1 MGWGFEKEKLN
12 EAKIARLEEMG
23 KFARGDILKMTT
35 LAKSGHPGGSMSSI
49 DIYLVLYFCANI
61 DPDNPYYS
69 ERDHIVISHGHTSP
83 GVYAALAHRG
93 FFDINRVIAEFRKAG
108 TIFEGHVERR
118 VPGVEW
124 DSGNLG
130 QGLSAGCGFAL
141 AGKIYRR
148 NYQVFVIMGDGE
160 QSKGQISE
168 ARRFAKKFQ
177 LNNITVIIDYNHL
190 QLSGS
195 LEKIMPQNIKANY
208 LADGWDVMEID
219 GHNYQEIYQAL
230 RKAINNKNSPVAI
243 IARTTM
249 GKGISFMEDK
259 FEFHG
264 KPLYLEQCKAAL
276 SELNLD
282 NNLEE
287 YFHQMEEKRKKSS
300 KEKINTR
307 RVEKKINILT
317 GKPYTY
323 TQKEKIDNRSAFGN
337 ALKDLGELNLSQQ
350 SSVPIA
356 VLDCDLTGSVKTN
369 KFAAAY
375 PHNFFQAGIQEHN
388 TATVAGA
395 LSSEGIVTFFADFG
409 VFGVDET
416 YNQQRLNDINQT
428 NLKLICTHNGIE
440 VGQDGKTH
448 QCIDYVGIINNLYGY
463 KIIIP
468 ADPNQTDRV
477 IRYIASVWGNFFV
490 GMGRSAGPV
499 ILTENGTPFFGNDY
513 QFSYGKA
520 DVVRKGNQATIISMG
535 NMLYYAIQAWD
546 ILKEK
551 GYKVQV
557 INVSCLSD
565 LDEETLK
572 QAAQTGAI
580 VTYEDH
586 NVNTGLGSLIANFLA
601 ENSLS
606 PRFQKMGIKA
616 YAGSGAPEE
625 LFKMQGLDVESLV
638 KNVIKLINSRL

>member
-1 MGWGFEKEKLN
+1 MGWGFEKEKLD
-12 EAKIARLEEMG
+12 ETKIAKLKEMG
-23 KFARGDILKMTT
+23 RLARGDILKMTT

-61 DPDNPYYS
+61 EPENPYYP
-69 ERDHIVISHGHTSP
+69 ERDRIVVSHGHTSP
-83 GVYAALAHRG
+83 GAYAALAQRG
-93 FFDINRVIAEFRKAG
+93 FFDRDRVIAEFRKAG
-108 TIFEGHVERR
+108 TIFEGHIERG

-141 AGKIYRR
+141 AARLRNG
-148 NYQVFVIMGDGE
+148 NYQVFVAMGDGE

-168 ARRFAKKFQ
+168 ARRLAKKFQ
-177 LNNITVIIDYNHL
+177 LNNITVIIDCNRL

-208 LADGWDVMEID
+208 LADGWDILEID

-230 RKAINNKNSPVAI
+230 REAVNNKNSPVAI
-243 IARTTM
+243 MAQTSM

-264 KPLYLEQCKAAL
+264 MPLSFDQYKAAL
-276 SELNLD
+276 PELGFD
-282 NNLEE
+282 NNLDE
-287 YFHQMEEKRKKSS
+287 YFTQMDEKRKKNPGETSS
-300 KEKINTR
+300 GERI
-307 RVEKKINILT
+307 VKKINILT
-317 GKPYTY
+317 GKPHTY

-337 ALKDLGELNLSQQ
+337 ALEDLGKLNLSHQ
-350 SSVPIA
+350 SSTPIA
-356 VLDCDLTGSVKTN
+356 VLDCDLIGSVKTG

-375 PHNFFQAGIQEHN
+375 PEYFFQVGIQEHN
-388 TATVAGA
+388 AATVAGA
-395 LSSEGIVTFFADFG
+395 LSVEGIVTFFADFG

-448 QCIDYVGIINNLYGY
+448 QCIDYIGIINNLYGY

-490 GMGRSAGPV
+490 GMGRSSGPV
-499 ILTENGTPFFGNDY
+499 ILTENGRPFFGDGY
-513 QFSYGKA
+513 QFCYGKA
-520 DVVRKGNQATIISMG
+520 DKVREGNQAAIISMG
-535 NMLYYAIQAWD
+535 GMLSYAIQASE
-546 ILKEK
+546 ILKKK
-551 GYKVQV
+551 GYQVQV
-557 INVSCLSD
+557 INVSCLTD
-565 LDEETLK
+565 LDKERLK
-572 QAAQTGAI
+572 EAAQTGVI

-586 NVNTGLGSLIANFLA
+586 NINTGLGSVVANFLA
-601 ENSLS
+601 ENSFN
-606 PRFQKMGIKA
+606 PHFKKMGAKA

-625 LFKMQGLDVESLV
+625 LFRMQGLDVDSLV
-638 KNVIKLINSRL
+638 KNVIKLIDSR

>member
-1 MGWGFEKEKLN
+1 MGWGFEKEKLD
-12 EAKIARLEEMG
+12 ETKIAKLKEMG
-23 KFARGDILKMTT
+23 RLARGDILKMTT

-61 DPDNPYYS
+61 EPDNPYYP
-69 ERDHIVISHGHTSP
+69 ERDRIVVSHGHTSP
-83 GVYAALAHRG
+83 GAYAALAQRG
-93 FFDINRVIAEFRKAG
+93 FFDRDRVIAEFRKAG
-108 TIFEGHVERR
+108 TIFEGHIERG

-141 AGKIYRR
+141 AARLHNG
-148 NYQVFVIMGDGE
+148 NYQIFVAMGDGE

-168 ARRFAKKFQ
+168 ARRLAKKFQ
-177 LNNITVIIDYNHL
+177 LNNITVIIDCNRL

-208 LADGWDVMEID
+208 LADGWDILEID

-230 RKAINNKNSPVAI
+230 REAVNNKNSPVAI
-243 IARTTM
+243 MAQTSM
-249 GKGISFMEDK
+249 GKGVSFMEDK

-264 KPLYLEQCKAAL
+264 MPLSLDQCKVAL
-276 SELNLD
+276 PELGFD
-282 NNLEE
+282 NNLDE
-287 YFHQMEEKRKKSS
+287 YFTQMEEKRKKNPGETSS
-300 KEKINTR
+300 GERI
-307 RVEKKINILT
+307 VKKINILM
-317 GKPYTY
+317 GKPHTY
-323 TQKEKIDNRSAFGN
+323 TEEEKIDNRSAFGN
-337 ALKDLGELNLSQQ
+337 ALEDLGKLNLSHQ
-350 SSVPIA
+350 SSTPIA
-356 VLDCDLTGSVKTN
+356 VLDCDLIGSVKTG

-375 PHNFFQAGIQEHN
+375 PEYFFQVGIQEHN
-388 TATVAGA
+388 AATVAGA
-395 LSSEGIVTFFADFG
+395 LSVEGIVTFFADFG

-448 QCIDYVGIINNLYGY
+448 QCIDYIGIINNLYGY

-490 GMGRSAGPV
+490 GMGRSSGPV
-499 ILTENGTPFFGNDY
+499 ILTENGRPFFGDGY
-513 QFSYGKA
+513 QFCYGKA
-520 DVVRKGNQATIISMG
+520 DKVREGNQAAIISMG
-535 NMLYYAIQAWD
+535 GMLSYAIQASE
-546 ILKEK
+546 ILKKK
-551 GYKVQV
+551 GYQVQV
-557 INVSCLSD
+557 INVSCLTD
-565 LDEETLK
+565 LDKERLK
-572 QAAQTGAI
+572 EAAQTGVI

-586 NVNTGLGSLIANFLA
+586 NINTGLGSVVANFLA
-601 ENSLS
+601 ENSFN
-606 PRFQKMGIKA
+606 PHFKKMGAKA

-625 LFKMQGLDVESLV
+625 LFRMQGLDVDSLV
-638 KNVIKLINSRL
+638 KNVIKLIDSR

>member
-1 MGWGFEKEKLN
+1 MGWGFEKERLD
-12 EAKIARLEEMG
+12 EAKIAKLKEMG

-61 DPDNPYYS
+61 NPADPYYP
-69 ERDHIVISHGHTSP
+69 ERDRIVVSHGHTSP
-83 GVYAALAHRG
+83 GVYAALAQRE
-93 FFDINRVIAEFRKAG
+93 FFGIDRVIAEFRKAG

-130 QGLSAGCGFAL
+130 QGLSVGCGFAL
-141 AGKIYRR
+141 AARIHRR
-148 NYQVFVIMGDGE
+148 DYQVFVAMGDGE

-168 ARRFAKKFQ
+168 ARRMAKKFQ

-208 LADGWDVMEID
+208 LADGWDVLEIN

-243 IARTTM
+243 ISQTTM
-249 GKGISFMEDK
+249 GKGVSFMEDK

-264 KPLYLEQCKAAL
+264 KPLSLEQCKTAL
-276 SELNLD
+276 SELGLD

-287 YFHQMEEKRKKSS
+287 YFRQAEEKRKKTPADR
-300 KEKINTR
+300 INTEQ
-307 RVEKKINILT
+307 VEKKINIDI
-317 GKPYTY
+317 GKSRTY
-323 TQKEKIDNRSAFGN
+323 SHKEKIDNRSAFGN
-337 ALKDLGELNLSQQ
+337 ALKDLGKLNLFQQ
-350 SSVPIA
+350 GSTPIA
-356 VLDCDLTGSVKTN
+356 VLDCDLTGSVKTG
-369 KFAAAY
+369 KFAAAH
-375 PHNFFQAGIQEHN
+375 PEHFFQAGIQEHN
-388 TATVAGA
+388 AATVAGA
-395 LSSEGIVTFFADFG
+395 LSSEDIVTFFADFG

-477 IRYIASVWGNFFV
+477 IRYIASVRGNFFI

-499 ILTENGTPFFGNDY
+499 VLTENGTLFFGDDY

-520 DVVRKGNQATIISMG
+520 DIVREGNQATIISMG
-535 NMLYYAIQAWD
+535 GMLSYAIQAWD
-546 ILKEK
+546 ILREK
-551 GYKVQV
+551 GYEVQV
-557 INVSCLSD
+557 VNVSCLSD
-565 LDEETLK
+565 LDRETLK
-572 QAAQTGAI
+572 QAAQTGVI
-580 VTYEDH
+580 ITYEDH
-586 NVNTGLGSLIANFLA
+586 NINTGLGSVVANFLA

-616 YAGSGAPEE
+616 YSSSGTPEE
-625 LFKMQGLDVESLV
+625 LFKMQGLDIESLV
-638 KNVIKLINSRL
+638 KNVIKLINQ

>member
-1 MGWGFEKEKLN
+1 MGWGFEKEKLDKG
-12 EAKIARLEEMG
+12 KIAKLKEMG
-23 KFARGDILKMTT
+23 RLARGDILKMTT

-61 DPDNPYYS
+61 EPANPYYP
-69 ERDHIVISHGHTSP
+69 ERDRIVVSHGHTSP
-83 GVYAALAHRG
+83 GVYAALAQRG
-93 FFDINRVIAEFRKAG
+93 FFDRDRVIAEFRKAG
-108 TIFEGHVERR
+108 TIFEGHTERG

-141 AGKIYRR
+141 AARLHNG
-148 NYQVFVIMGDGE
+148 NYQVFVAMGDGE

-168 ARRFAKKFQ
+168 ARRLAKKFQ
-177 LNNITVIIDYNHL
+177 LNNITVIIDCNRL

-208 LADGWDVMEID
+208 LADGWDVLEID

-230 RKAINNKNSPVAI
+230 REAVNNKNSPVAI
-243 IARTTM
+243 MAQTSM
-249 GKGISFMEDK
+249 GKGVSFMEDK

-264 KPLYLEQCKAAL
+264 MPLSLDQCKTAL
-276 SELNLD
+276 PELGFNDNLD
-282 NNLEE
+282 E
-287 YFHQMEEKRKKSS
+287 YFRQMEEKRKRNSGERTS
-300 KEKINTR
+300 RE
-307 RVEKKINILT
+307 RVVKKINIIT
-317 GKPYTY
+317 GKPHTY
-323 TQKEKIDNRSAFGN
+323 TQEEKIDNRSAFGN
-337 ALKDLGELNLSQQ
+337 ALEDLGKLNLSHQ
-350 SSVPIA
+350 SSTPIA
-356 VLDCDLTGSVKTN
+356 VLDCDLIGSVKTG

-375 PHNFFQAGIQEHN
+375 PEHFFQAGIQEHN

-395 LSSEGIVTFFADFG
+395 LSVEGIVTFFADFG

-490 GMGRSAGPV
+490 GMGRSSGPV
-499 ILTENGTPFFGNDY
+499 ILTEDGRPFFGDDY
-513 QFSYGKA
+513 QFCYGKA
-520 DVVRKGNQATIISMG
+520 DKVREGNQAAIISMG
-535 NMLYYAIQAWD
+535 GMLSYAIQASE
-546 ILKEK
+546 ILKK
-551 GYKVQV
+551 RGYQVQV
-557 INVSCLSD
+557 INVSCLTD
-565 LDEETLK
+565 LDKERLK
-572 QAAQTGAI
+572 EAAQTGAI

-586 NVNTGLGSLIANFLA
+586 NINTGLGSVMANFLA
-601 ENSLS
+601 ENSLN
-606 PRFQKMGIKA
+606 PHFRKMGAKA
-616 YAGSGAPEE
+616 YAGSGAPVE
-625 LFKMQGLDVESLV
+625 LFKMQGMDVDSLV
-638 KNVIKLINSRL
+638 RNVIKLINQ

>member
-1 MGWGFEKEKLN
+1 MGWGFEKEKLD
-12 EAKIARLEEMG
+12 EVKMAKLKEMG
-23 KFARGDILKMTT
+23 RLARGDILKMTT

-49 DIYLVLYFCANI
+49 DIYLVLYFCTNI

-69 ERDHIVISHGHTSP
+69 ERDRIIVSHGHTSP
-83 GVYAALAHRG
+83 GVYAALAQRG
-93 FFDINRVIAEFRKAG
+93 FFDGDRVIAEFRKAG
-108 TIFEGHVERR
+108 TIFEGHIERG

-141 AGKIYRR
+141 AARIHHK
-148 NYQVFVIMGDGE
+148 NYQVFVAMGDGE

-168 ARRFAKKFQ
+168 ARRLAKKFQ
-177 LNNITVIIDYNHL
+177 LNDTTVIIDYNRL

-195 LEKIMPQNIKANY
+195 LEEIMPNNIKANY
-208 LADGWDVMEID
+208 LADGWDVLEID

-230 RKAINNKNSPVAI
+230 REAVNTKNSPVAI
-243 IARTTM
+243 IAQTSM
-249 GKGISFMEDK
+249 GKGVSFMENK

-264 KPLYLEQCKAAL
+264 KPLSLDQCKAAL
-276 SELNLD
+276 AELGFD
-282 NNLEE
+282 NNLDK
-287 YFHQMEEKRKKSS
+287 YFQQIEEKRKKNLGERIS
-300 KEKINTR
+300 KR
-307 RVEKKINILT
+307 RTTKKINIIV
-317 GKPYTY
+317 GKPHTY
-323 TQKEKIDNRSAFGN
+323 KQKEKIDNRSAFGN
-337 ALKDLGELNLSQQ
+337 ALEDLGKLNLSHKN
-350 SSVPIA
+350 STPIA
-356 VLDCDLTGSVKTN
+356 VLDCDLIGSVKTG

-375 PHNFFQAGIQEHN
+375 PNYFFQAGIQEHN

-395 LSSEGIVTFFADFG
+395 LSTEDIVTFFADFG

-499 ILTENGTPFFGNDY
+499 ILTENDTLFFDEDY
-513 QFSYGKA
+513 QFCYGKA
-520 DVVRKGNQATIISMG
+520 DKVREGNQAAIISMG
-535 NMLYYAIQAWD
+535 GMLSYAIQAWE
-546 ILKEK
+546 ILKKK
-551 GYKVQV
+551 GHKVQV

-565 LDEETLK
+565 LDKETLEE
-572 QAAQTGAI
+572 AAQTGVI
-580 VTYEDH
+580 ITYEDH
-586 NVNTGLGSLIANFLA
+586 NIHTGLGSLVANFLA
-601 ENSLS
+601 ENSIN
-606 PRFQKMGIKA
+606 PHFKKMGAKA
-616 YAGSGAPEE
+616 YAGSGAPVE
-625 LFKMQGLDVESLV
+625 LFKMQGLDVDSLV
-638 KNVIKLINSRL
+638 KNVIKLINQ

>member
-1 MGWGFEKEKLN
+1 MGWGFEKEKL
-12 EAKIARLEEMG
+12 EEGKIAKLKEMG
-23 KFARGDILKMTT
+23 RLARGDILKMTT

-49 DIYLVLYFCANI
+49 DIYLVLYFCTNIEPAN
-61 DPDNPYYS
+61 PCYP
-69 ERDHIVISHGHTSP
+69 ERDRIVVSHGHTSP
-83 GVYAALAHRG
+83 GVYAALAQRG
-93 FFDINRVIAEFRKAG
+93 FFDRDKVIAGFRKAG
-108 TIFEGHVERR
+108 TIFEGHAERG

-141 AGKIYRR
+141 AARLHHK
-148 NYQVFVIMGDGE
+148 NYQVFVVMGDGE

-168 ARRFAKKFQ
+168 ARRLAKKFQ
-177 LNNITVIIDYNHL
+177 LNNITVIIDYNRL

-195 LEKIMPQNIKANY
+195 LKKIMPQNIKANY
-208 LADGWDVMEID
+208 LADGWDILEID

-230 RKAINNKNSPVAI
+230 REAVNNKNSPVAI
-243 IARTTM
+243 IAQTSM
-249 GKGISFMEDK
+249 GKGVSFMEDK

-264 KPLYLEQCKAAL
+264 MPLSFDQCKAAL
-276 SELNLD
+276 PELGFDDNLD
-282 NNLEE
+282 E
-287 YFHQMEEKRKKSS
+287 YFTQMEEKRKRDSGERTS
-300 KEKINTR
+300 RE
-307 RVEKKINILT
+307 RVVKKINIIT
-317 GKPYTY
+317 GKPHTY

-337 ALKDLGELNLSQQ
+337 ALEDLGKINLSQQ
-350 SSVPIA
+350 NSTPIA
-356 VLDCDLTGSVKTN
+356 VLDCDLIGSVKTG

-375 PHNFFQAGIQEHN
+375 PEHFFQAGIQEHN

-395 LSSEGIVTFFADFG
+395 LSVEGIVTFFADFG

-490 GMGRSAGPV
+490 GMGRSSGPV
-499 ILTENGTPFFGNDY
+499 ILTENGKPLFGDDY
-513 QFSYGKA
+513 QFCYGKA
-520 DVVRKGNQATIISMG
+520 DKVREGNQAAIISMG
-535 NMLYYAIQAWD
+535 GMLSYAIQASE
-546 ILKEK
+546 ILKKK
-551 GYKVQV
+551 GYQVQV
-557 INVSCLSD
+557 INVSCLTD
-565 LDEETLK
+565 LDKERLK
-572 QAAQTGAI
+572 EAAQTGAI

-586 NVNTGLGSLIANFLA
+586 NINTGLGSVVANFLA
-601 ENSLS
+601 ENSLN
-606 PRFQKMGIKA
+606 PHFKKMGANA
-616 YAGSGAPEE
+616 YAGSGAPVE
-625 LFKMQGLDVESLV
+625 LFKMQGLDVDSLV
-638 KNVIKLINSRL
+638 RNVIKLVNSV

>member
-1 MGWGFEKEKLN
+1 MGWGFEKEKLD
-12 EAKIARLEEMG
+12 EAKIARLKEMG
-23 KFARGDILKMTT
+23 RLARGDILKMTT

-61 DPDNPYYS
+61 EPGNPYYS
-69 ERDHIVISHGHTSP
+69 ERDRIVVSHGHTSP
-83 GVYAALAHRG
+83 GVYASLAQRG
-93 FFDINRVIAEFRKAG
+93 FFDRDTVIAEFRKAG
-108 TIFEGHVERR
+108 TIFEGHAERG

-141 AGKIYRR
+141 AARLHHR
-148 NYQVFVIMGDGE
+148 NYQIFVAMGDGE
-160 QSKGQISE
+160 QSKGQIGE
-168 ARRFAKKFQ
+168 ARRLAKKFR
-177 LNNITVIIDYNHL
+177 LNNITVIIDYNRL

-195 LEKIMPQNIKANY
+195 LEEIMPNNIKANY
-208 LADGWDVMEID
+208 LADGWDVLEIN
-219 GHNYQEIYQAL
+219 GHDYQEIYQAL
-230 RKAINNKNSPVAI
+230 REAVNNKNSPVAI
-243 IARTTM
+243 MAQTNM
-249 GKGISFMEDK
+249 GKGVSFMEDK

-264 KPLYLEQCKAAL
+264 MPLSSDQCKTAL
-276 SELNLD
+276 AELGFDDNLD
-282 NNLEE
+282 E
-287 YFHQMEEKRKKSS
+287 YFTQMEEKRKKSFG
-300 KEKINTR
+300 EMPGR
-307 RVEKKINILT
+307 ERAVEEINIIT
-317 GKPYTY
+317 GTPHTY

-337 ALKDLGELNLSQQ
+337 ALEDLGKLNLSHR
-350 SSVPIA
+350 SSTPIA
-356 VLDCDLTGSVKTN
+356 VLDCDLIGSVKTG

-375 PHNFFQAGIQEHN
+375 PEHFFQAGIQEHN

-395 LSSEGIVTFFADFG
+395 LSVEGIVTFFADFG

-448 QCIDYVGIINNLYGY
+448 QCIDYVGIISNLYGY

-490 GMGRSAGPV
+490 GMGRSSGPV
-499 ILTENGTPFFGNDY
+499 ILAENGKPLFGDDY
-513 QFSYGKA
+513 QFCYGKA
-520 DVVRKGNQATIISMG
+520 DKVREGNQAAIISMG
-535 NMLYYAIQAWD
+535 GMLGHAIQASE
-546 ILKEK
+546 ILKKK
-551 GYKVQV
+551 GYQVQV
-557 INVSCLSD
+557 INVSCLTD
-565 LDEETLK
+565 LDKKTLK
-572 QAAQTGAI
+572 EAAQTGAV

-586 NVNTGLGSLIANFLA
+586 NINTGLGSVVANFLA

-606 PRFQKMGIKA
+606 PRFRKMGAKA

-625 LFKMQGLDVESLV
+625 LFRIQGLDVASLV
-638 KNVIKLINSRL
+638 KNVIRLIE

>member
-1 MGWGFEKEKLN
+1 MGWGFEKEKLD
-12 EAKIARLEEMG
+12 EAKIAKLKEMG
-23 KFARGDILKMTT
+23 RLARGDILKMTT

-61 DPDNPYYS
+61 NPDNPYYP
-69 ERDHIVISHGHTSP
+69 ERDRIVVSHGHTSP
-83 GVYAALAHRG
+83 GAYAALAQRG
-93 FFDINRVIAEFRKAG
+93 FFDRDRVIAEFRKAG
-108 TIFEGHVERR
+108 TIFEGHIERG

-141 AGKIYRR
+141 AARLHNG
-148 NYQVFVIMGDGE
+148 NYQIFVAMGDGE

-168 ARRFAKKFQ
+168 ARRLAKKFQ
-177 LNNITVIIDYNHL
+177 LNNITVIIDCNRL

-208 LADGWDVMEID
+208 LADGWDILEID

-230 RKAINNKNSPVAI
+230 REAVNNKNSPVAI
-243 IARTTM
+243 MAQTSM

-264 KPLYLEQCKAAL
+264 MPLSLDQYKAAL
-276 SELNLD
+276 PELGFD
-282 NNLEE
+282 NNLDE
-287 YFHQMEEKRKKSS
+287 YFTQMDEKRKKNPGEMSS
-300 KEKINTR
+300 GERI
-307 RVEKKINILT
+307 VKKINILT
-317 GKPYTY
+317 GKPHTY

-337 ALKDLGELNLSQQ
+337 ALEDLGKLNLSHQ
-350 SSVPIA
+350 SSTPIA
-356 VLDCDLTGSVKTN
+356 VLDCDLIGSVKTG

-375 PHNFFQAGIQEHN
+375 PEYFFQAGIQEHN
-388 TATVAGA
+388 AATVAGA
-395 LSSEGIVTFFADFG
+395 LSVEGIVTFFADFG

-490 GMGRSAGPV
+490 GMGRSSGPV
-499 ILTENGTPFFGNDY
+499 ILTENGRPFFGDGY
-513 QFSYGKA
+513 QFCYGKA
-520 DVVRKGNQATIISMG
+520 DKVREGNQAAIISMG
-535 NMLYYAIQAWD
+535 GMLGYAIEASE
-546 ILKEK
+546 ILKKK
-551 GYKVQV
+551 GYQVQV
-557 INVSCLSD
+557 INVSCLTD
-565 LDEETLK
+565 LDKERLK
-572 QAAQTGAI
+572 EAAQTGVI

-586 NVNTGLGSLIANFLA
+586 NINTGLGSVVANFLA
-601 ENSLS
+601 ENSLN
-606 PRFQKMGIKA
+606 PRFQKMGAKA
-616 YAGSGAPEE
+616 YAGSGAPVE
-625 LFKMQGLDVESLV
+625 LFKMQGLDVDSLV
-638 KNVIKLINSRL
+638 KNVIKLVNSV